1 MICMSGTPT
10 IMPNVTRSR
19 ESWRTS
25 LMATARRRRIAPVNL
40 LAATLFSPRRHD
52 EHVFEAG
59 IRELDLRVDGVL
71 LQQCAQLDLG
81 ILHIAIREHAQPNA
95 ELCYSVHPW
104 KFAYE
109 AGRLAP
115 VRTFDF
121 VDVGLDPR
129 HQVARCAFGHHAT
142 LGDDRQTVAAL
153 GLVHVVSRHEDGGA
167 GLGELEQ
174 PLPEIAPALWIHRAG
189 RFVEQQ

>member
-59 IRELDLRVDGVL
+59 IGELDLRVDGVL
-71 LQQCAQLDLG
+71 LQQCAQLDFG
-81 ILHIAIREHAQPNA
+81 ILHVAISEHAQPYT
-95 ELCYSVHPW
+95 ELGYPVHPR
-104 KFAYE
+104 KFAYQ
-109 AGRLAP
+109 ARRLAA
-115 VRTFDF
+115 VRAFDL
-121 VDVGLDPR
+121 VDVGFDTR
-129 HQVARCAFGHHAT
+129 HQFARRAFGHHSP
-142 LGDDRQTVAAL
+142 LGNDRKAVAAF
-153 GLVHVVSRHEDGGA
+153 GLVHVVRRHEDGGA
-167 GLGELEQ
+167 GL
-174 PLPEIAPALWIHRAG
+174 
-189 RFVEQQ
+189 